1 MKKKV
6 LRDILEFNLNLYYN
20 MNWKR
25 FRRRFSKRFNEK
37 CKKVAK
43 FLNKHAFFVFLF
55 SYLSIMV
62 SLSVVNRIFSSPP
75 IKIEKKPEYEHR
87 IYSDFIRGV
96 KKNEI
101 SKVEVDPNKDI
112 VYFEEK
118 DGAISTSYYVPS
130 EDFWKTMSESQVDF
144 DLIRVPNG
152 GNINEF
158 ITFMFITIG
167 FFAIFRM
174 IFGANGGGI
183 GQNPFSMMKKD
194 IDVEKQIQTR
204 FEDVQGID
212 SAKDELEEIVDFLRE
227 PEKYFGTGAK
237 IPRGAL
243 LTGSPGTGK
252 TLLARAIAGES
263 SVPFI
268 QCSGSSFVEMFVGVG
283 AKRVR
288 DVFEMARENQP
299 CIVFI
304 DEIDAIGKKRSN
316 NGFAANDEREQTINQ
331 LLTEMDGFENET
343 EIVVI
348 AATNRIDILDD
359 ALLRPGR
366 FDRKIQVSLPDVH
379 GREEILK
386 VHTKDKLLGAGISL
400 RDLAKQTTGFSGADL
415 ANFMNECAIR
425 AVRDGKDGII
435 TPDISEDVFQRIV
448 VGAKGS
454 RTVSGARKARVAY
467 HEAGHA
473 IIGVL
478 MQEYDEVRKVSILPR
493 VDAGGVTYF
502 QPSTD
507 DVGMYTKDYLLSQ
520 IKVALGGHAA
530 EEIVYGREHVTTGA
544 SSDFQQTFAIA
555 REMVTTYGM
564 SETIGKMNIN
574 TELISPVTA
583 NHIDIEIHDIVENCY
598 TEVKELLNTYR
609 VKLEHLK
616 DILVEEEIVDGGVV
630 YGMIASCDLKSSI
643 KSKDDTIQTYIDAYD
658 SFDQYRDNDDIILP

>member
-1 MKKKV
+1 
-6 LRDILEFNLNLYYN
+6 
-20 MNWKR
+20 MNRKR
-25 FRRRFSKRFNEK
+25 FRKRFNKK
-37 CKKVAK
+37 CRKIKRFIQKNAFNL
-43 FLNKHAFFVFLF
+43 FLI
-55 SYLSIMV
+55 SYLIIMV
-62 SLSVVNRIFSSPP
+62 TLPIVNRIFSSPP

-101 SKVEVDPNKDI
+101 TKVEVDPNKDV

-118 DGAISTSYYVPS
+118 NGTIATSYYVPS

-144 DLIRVPNG
+144 DLIRIPNG
-152 GNINEF
+152 GNLNEF
-158 ITFMFITIG
+158 ISFMLITIG
-167 FFAIFRM
+167 FFAIFRI
-174 IFGANGGGI
+174 IFGANGGV
-183 GQNPFSMMKKD
+183 GQNPFSMMKND

-227 PEKYFGTGAK
+227 PEKFFGTGAK

-243 LTGSPGTGK
+243 LTGKPGTGK

-288 DVFEMARENQP
+288 DVFEMARDNQP

-304 DEIDAIGKKRSN
+304 DEIDAIGKKRSM

-331 LLTEMDGFENET
+331 LLTEMDGFENDT

-348 AATNRIDILDD
+348 GATNRIDILDD

-386 VHTKDKLLGAGISL
+386 VHSKDKLLGAGISL

-435 TPDISEDVFQRIV
+435 TPDITEDVYQRIV

-454 RTVSGARKARVAY
+454 RSVSGARKARVAY

-493 VDAGGVTYF
+493 GDAGGVTYF

-574 TELISPVTA
+574 TDLISPVTS
-583 NHIDIEIHDIVENCY
+583 NHIDIEVHDIVENCY
-598 TEVKELLNTYR
+598 TEVKKLLNTYR

-616 DILVEEEIVDGGVV
+616 EILVEEEIVDGSVV
-630 YGMIASCDLKSSI
+630 YGMIASCDLKSHVN
-643 KSKDDTIQTYIDAYD
+643 SKDDTIQKYIDAYD
-658 SFDQYRDNDDIILP
+658 SFDQYRDGDDIILP

>member
-1 MKKKV
+1 
-6 LRDILEFNLNLYYN
+6 
-20 MNWKR
+20 MNWKQ
-25 FRRRFSKRFNEK
+25 FRKRLR
-37 CKKVAK
+37 KKRKKLQK
-43 FLNKHAFFVFLF
+43 FIDKHPVIVIIFLQ
-55 SYLSIMV
+55 LSIMGTISTV
-62 SLSVVNRIFSSPP
+62 SKLFSSPP

-87 IYSDFIRGV
+87 MYSDFIKGV

-101 SKVEVDPNKDI
+101 VKAEINPQSDI

-118 DGAISTSYYVPS
+118 NGTVGTSYYTPS
-130 EDFWKTMSESQVDF
+130 EDFWKTMSESQIDF
-144 DLIRVPNG
+144 DLVRTPIG
-152 GNINEF
+152 GTFNDF
-158 ITFMFITIG
+158 VSFMFITIG

-174 IFGANGGGI
+174 FSGGG
-183 GQNPFSMMKKD
+183 QSAFSMMKND
-194 IDVEKQIQTR
+194 IDVESQITTR

-212 SAKDELEEIVDFLRE
+212 SAKDELEEIVDFLKQ

-237 IPRGAL
+237 IPKGAL
-243 LTGSPGTGK
+243 LTGKPGTGK

-288 DVFEMARENQP
+288 EVFEIARENEP
-299 CIVFI
+299 CIIFI
-304 DEIDAIGKKRSN
+304 DEIDAIGKKRSM
-316 NGFAANDEREQTINQ
+316 NGFASNDEREQTINQ
-331 LLTEMDGFENET
+331 LLTEMDGFDNT
-343 EIVVI
+343 SQIVVI
-348 AATNRIDILDD
+348 GATNRIDILDD

-386 VHTKDKLLGAGISL
+386 VHAKDKMLSVDVSL

-415 ANFMNECAIR
+415 ANVMNECAIR
-425 AVRDGKDGII
+425 AVRDGKSGMI
-435 TPDISEDVFQRIV
+435 TPDIVEDVYQRIV
-448 VGAKGS
+448 VGAKGNRS
-454 RTVSGARKARVAY
+454 VSGARKARVAY

-478 MQEYDEVRKVSILPR
+478 MREYDEVRKVSILPR
-493 VDAGGVTYF
+493 GDAGGVTYF

-507 DVGMYTKDYLLSQ
+507 DIGMYTKDYLLSQ

-544 SSDFQQTFAIA
+544 SSDFQQTFNIA

-574 TELISPVTA
+574 PDLISPVTA

-616 DILVEEEIVDGGVV
+616 EILVEEEIVDGSVV
-630 YGMIASCDLKSSI
+630 YEMIASCDLRSRVKPISSLRTF
-643 KSKDDTIQTYIDAYD
+643 KDAFD
-658 SFDQYRDNDDIILP
+658 SFDSYRDGDDIILP

>member
-1 MKKKV
+1 
-6 LRDILEFNLNLYYN
+6 
-20 MNWKR
+20 MNWKQ
-25 FRRRFSKRFNEK
+25 FRKRLR
-37 CKKVAK
+37 KKRKKLQK
-43 FLNKHAFFVFLF
+43 FIDKHPVIVIIFLQ
-55 SYLSIMV
+55 LSIMGTMLTV
-62 SLSVVNRIFSSPP
+62 SKLFSSPP
-75 IKIEKKPEYEHR
+75 LKIEKKPEYEHR
-87 IYSDFIRGV
+87 IYSDFIKGV

-101 SKVEVDPNKDI
+101 VKAEINPQSDI

-118 DGAISTSYYVPS
+118 NGTVGTSYYTPS
-130 EDFWKTMSESQVDF
+130 EDFWKTMSESQVEF
-144 DLIRVPNG
+144 DLVRTPIG
-152 GNINEF
+152 GSFNDF
-158 ITFMFITIG
+158 VSFMFITIG

-174 IFGANGGGI
+174 FTGGG
-183 GQNPFSMMKKD
+183 QSAFSMMKND
-194 IDVEKQIQTR
+194 IDVENQITTR

-212 SAKDELEEIVDFLRE
+212 SAKDELEEIVDFLKQ

-237 IPRGAL
+237 IPKGAL
-243 LTGSPGTGK
+243 LTGKPGTGK

-288 DVFEMARENQP
+288 EVFEIARENEP
-299 CIVFI
+299 CIIFI
-304 DEIDAIGKKRSN
+304 DEIDAIGKKRSM

-331 LLTEMDGFENET
+331 LLTEMDGFDNT
-343 EIVVI
+343 SQIVVI
-348 AATNRIDILDD
+348 GATNRIDILDD

-386 VHTKDKLLGAGISL
+386 VHAKDKMLSVDVSL

-415 ANFMNECAIR
+415 ANVMNECAIR
-425 AVRDGKDGII
+425 AVRDGKSGMI
-435 TPDISEDVFQRIV
+435 TPDIVEDVYQRIV
-448 VGAKGS
+448 VGAKGNRS
-454 RTVSGARKARVAY
+454 VSGARKARVAY

-478 MQEYDEVRKVSILPR
+478 MREYDEVRKVSILPR
-493 VDAGGVTYF
+493 GDAGGVTYF

-507 DVGMYTKDYLLSQ
+507 DIGMYTKDYLLSQ

-530 EEIVYGREHVTTGA
+530 EEIVYGRDHVTTGA
-544 SSDFQQTFAIA
+544 SSDFQQTFNIA

-574 TELISPVTA
+574 PDLISPVTA
-583 NHIDIEIHDIVENCY
+583 NHIDVEIHDIVENCY

-616 DILVEEEIVDGGVV
+616 EILVEEEIVDGSVV
-630 YGMIASCDLKSSI
+630 YEMIASCDLRSRVKPMGTLRTF
-643 KSKDDTIQTYIDAYD
+643 KDAFD
-658 SFDQYRDNDDIILP
+658 SFDSYRDGDDIILP

>member
-1 MKKKV
+1 MKKRF
-6 LRDILEFNLNLYYN
+6 LRDILEFNLKIYYK
-20 MNWKR
+20 MNWKQ
-25 FRRRFSKRFNEK
+25 FRKRLR
-37 CKKVAK
+37 KKRKKLQK
-43 FLNKHAFFVFLF
+43 FIDKHPVIVIIFLQ
-55 SYLSIMV
+55 LSIMGTMLTV
-62 SLSVVNRIFSSPP
+62 SKLFSSPP
-75 IKIEKKPEYEHR
+75 LKIEKKPEYEHR
-87 IYSDFIRGV
+87 IYSDFIKGV

-101 SKVEVDPNKDI
+101 VKAEINPQSDI

-118 DGAISTSYYVPS
+118 DGTVGTSYYTPS
-130 EDFWKTMSESQVDF
+130 EDFWKTMSESQVEF
-144 DLIRVPNG
+144 DLVRTPIG
-152 GNINEF
+152 GSFNDF
-158 ITFMFITIG
+158 VSFMFITIG

-174 IFGANGGGI
+174 FTGGG
-183 GQNPFSMMKKD
+183 QSAFSMMKND
-194 IDVEKQIQTR
+194 IDVENQITTR

-212 SAKDELEEIVDFLRE
+212 SAKDELEEIVDFLKQ

-237 IPRGAL
+237 IPKGAL
-243 LTGSPGTGK
+243 LTGKPGTGK

-288 DVFEMARENQP
+288 EVFEIARENEP
-299 CIVFI
+299 CIIFI
-304 DEIDAIGKKRSN
+304 DEIDAIGKKRSM

-331 LLTEMDGFENET
+331 LLTEMDGFDNT
-343 EIVVI
+343 SQIVVI
-348 AATNRIDILDD
+348 GATNRIDILDD

-386 VHTKDKLLGAGISL
+386 VHAKDKMLSVDVSL
-400 RDLAKQTTGFSGADL
+400 HDLAKQTTGFSGADL
-415 ANFMNECAIR
+415 ANVMNECAIR
-425 AVRDGKDGII
+425 AVRDGKSGMI
-435 TPDISEDVFQRIV
+435 TPDIVEDVYQRIV
-448 VGAKGS
+448 VGAKGNRS
-454 RTVSGARKARVAY
+454 VSGARKARVAY

-478 MQEYDEVRKVSILPR
+478 MREYDEVRKVSILPR
-493 VDAGGVTYF
+493 GDAGGVTYF

-507 DVGMYTKDYLLSQ
+507 DIGMYTKDYLLSQ

-530 EEIVYGREHVTTGA
+530 EEIVYGRDHVTTGA
-544 SSDFQQTFAIA
+544 SSDFQQTFNIA

-574 TELISPVTA
+574 PDLISPVTA
-583 NHIDIEIHDIVENCY
+583 NHIDVEIHDIVENCY

-616 DILVEEEIVDGGVV
+616 EILVEEEIVDGSVV
-630 YGMIASCDLKSSI
+630 YEMIASCDLRSRVKPMGTLRTF
-643 KSKDDTIQTYIDAYD
+643 KDAFD
-658 SFDQYRDNDDIILP
+658 SFDSYRDGDDIILP

>member
-1 MKKKV
+1 MKKRV
-6 LRDILEFNLNLYYN
+6 LRDIHVFNLEIYYK

-25 FRRRFSKRFNEK
+25 FRKLLRKKR
-37 CKKVAK
+37 KKIQK
-43 FLNKHAFFVFLF
+43 FIDKHPVIVIIFLQ
-55 SYLSIMV
+55 LSIMGTMLTV
-62 SLSVVNRIFSSPP
+62 SKLFSSPP
-75 IKIEKKPEYEHR
+75 LKIEKKPEYEHR
-87 IYSDFIRGV
+87 IYSDFIKGV

-101 SKVEVDPNKDI
+101 VKAEINPQSDI

-118 DGAISTSYYVPS
+118 NGTVGTSYYTPS
-130 EDFWKTMSESQVDF
+130 EDFWKIMSESQVEF
-144 DLIRVPNG
+144 DLVRTPIG
-152 GNINEF
+152 GTFNDF
-158 ITFMFITIG
+158 VSFMFITIG

-174 IFGANGGGI
+174 FSGGG
-183 GQNPFSMMKKD
+183 QSAFSMMKND
-194 IDVEKQIQTR
+194 IDVENQITTR

-212 SAKDELEEIVDFLRE
+212 SAKDELEEIVDFLKQ

-237 IPRGAL
+237 IPKGAL
-243 LTGSPGTGK
+243 LTGKPGTGK

-288 DVFEMARENQP
+288 EVFEIARENEP
-299 CIVFI
+299 CIIFI
-304 DEIDAIGKKRSN
+304 DEIDAIGKKRSM

-331 LLTEMDGFENET
+331 LLTEMDGFDNT
-343 EIVVI
+343 SQIVVI
-348 AATNRIDILDD
+348 GATNRIDILDD

-386 VHTKDKLLGAGISL
+386 VHAKDKMLSVDVSL

-415 ANFMNECAIR
+415 ANVMNECAIR
-425 AVRDGKDGII
+425 AVRDGKSGMI
-435 TPDISEDVFQRIV
+435 TPDIVEDVYQRIV
-448 VGAKGS
+448 VGAKGN
-454 RTVSGARKARVAY
+454 RAVSGARKARVAY

-478 MQEYDEVRKVSILPR
+478 MREYDEVRKVSILPR
-493 VDAGGVTYF
+493 GDAGGVTYF

-507 DVGMYTKDYLLSQ
+507 DIGMYTKDYLLSQ

-544 SSDFQQTFAIA
+544 SSDFQQTFNIA

-574 TELISPVTA
+574 PDVISPVTA

-616 DILVEEEIVDGGVV
+616 EILVEEEIVDGSLV
-630 YGMIASCDLKSSI
+630 YEMIASCDLRSRVKPVGTLRTF
-643 KSKDDTIQTYIDAYD
+643 KDAFD
-658 SFDQYRDNDDIILP
+658 SFDSYRDGDDIILP

>member
-1 MKKKV
+1 
-6 LRDILEFNLNLYYN
+6 
-20 MNWKR
+20 MNWKQ
-25 FRRRFSKRFNEK
+25 FRKRLR
-37 CKKVAK
+37 KKRKKLQK
-43 FLNKHAFFVFLF
+43 FIDKHPVIVIIFLQ
-55 SYLSIMV
+55 LSIMGTMLTV
-62 SLSVVNRIFSSPP
+62 SKLFSSPP
-75 IKIEKKPEYEHR
+75 LKIEKKPEYEHR
-87 IYSDFIRGV
+87 IYSDFIKGV

-101 SKVEVDPNKDI
+101 VKAEINPQSDI

-118 DGAISTSYYVPS
+118 NGTVGTSYYTPS
-130 EDFWKTMSESQVDF
+130 EDFWKTMSESQVEF
-144 DLIRVPNG
+144 DLVRTPIG
-152 GNINEF
+152 GSFNDF
-158 ITFMFITIG
+158 VSFMFITIG

-174 IFGANGGGI
+174 FTGGG
-183 GQNPFSMMKKD
+183 QSAFSMMKND
-194 IDVEKQIQTR
+194 IDVENQITTR

-212 SAKDELEEIVDFLRE
+212 SAKDELEEIVDFLKQ

-237 IPRGAL
+237 IPKGAL
-243 LTGSPGTGK
+243 LTGKPGTGK

-288 DVFEMARENQP
+288 EVFEIARENEP
-299 CIVFI
+299 CIIFI
-304 DEIDAIGKKRSN
+304 DEIDAIGKKRSM

-331 LLTEMDGFENET
+331 LLTEMDGFDNT
-343 EIVVI
+343 SQIVVI
-348 AATNRIDILDD
+348 GATNRIDILDD

-386 VHTKDKLLGAGISL
+386 VHAKDKMLSVDVSL
-400 RDLAKQTTGFSGADL
+400 HDLAKQTTGFSGADL
-415 ANFMNECAIR
+415 ANVMNECAIR
-425 AVRDGKDGII
+425 AVRDGKSGMI
-435 TPDISEDVFQRIV
+435 TPDIVEDVYQRIV
-448 VGAKGS
+448 VGAKGNRS
-454 RTVSGARKARVAY
+454 VSGARKARVAY

-478 MQEYDEVRKVSILPR
+478 MREYDEVRKVSILPR
-493 VDAGGVTYF
+493 GDAGGVTYF

-507 DVGMYTKDYLLSQ
+507 DIGMYTKDYLLSQ

-530 EEIVYGREHVTTGA
+530 EEIVYGRDHVTTGA
-544 SSDFQQTFAIA
+544 SSDFQQTFNIA

-574 TELISPVTA
+574 PDLISPVTA
-583 NHIDIEIHDIVENCY
+583 NHIDVEIHDIVENCY

-616 DILVEEEIVDGGVV
+616 EILVEEEIVDGSVV
-630 YGMIASCDLKSSI
+630 YEMIASCDLRSRVKPMGTLRTF
-643 KSKDDTIQTYIDAYD
+643 KDAFD
-658 SFDQYRDNDDIILP
+658 SFDSYRDGDDIILP

>member
-1 MKKKV
+1 MKKRV
-6 LRDILEFNLNLYYN
+6 LRDIHVFNLEIYYK

-25 FRRRFSKRFNEK
+25 FRKRLR
-37 CKKVAK
+37 KKRKKIQK
-43 FLNKHAFFVFLF
+43 FIDKHPVIVIIFLQ
-55 SYLSIMV
+55 LSIMGTMLTV
-62 SLSVVNRIFSSPP
+62 SKLFSAPP

-87 IYSDFIRGV
+87 IYSDFIKGV

-101 SKVEVDPNKDI
+101 VKAEINPQSDI

-118 DGAISTSYYVPS
+118 NGTVGTSYYTPS
-130 EDFWKTMSESQVDF
+130 EDFWKTMSESQVEF
-144 DLIRVPNG
+144 DLVRTPIG
-152 GNINEF
+152 GSFNDF
-158 ITFMFITIG
+158 VSFMFITIG

-174 IFGANGGGI
+174 FSGGG
-183 GQNPFSMMKKD
+183 QSAFSMMKND
-194 IDVEKQIQTR
+194 IDVENQITTR

-212 SAKDELEEIVDFLRE
+212 SAKDELEEIVDFLKQ

-237 IPRGAL
+237 IPKGAL
-243 LTGSPGTGK
+243 LTGKPGTGK

-288 DVFEMARENQP
+288 EVFEIARENEP
-299 CIVFI
+299 CIIFI
-304 DEIDAIGKKRSN
+304 DEIDAIGKKRSM

-331 LLTEMDGFENET
+331 LLTEMDGFDNT
-343 EIVVI
+343 SQIVVI

-386 VHTKDKLLGAGISL
+386 VHAKDKMLSVDVSL

-415 ANFMNECAIR
+415 ANVMNECAIR
-425 AVRDGKDGII
+425 AVRDGKSGMI
-435 TPDISEDVFQRIV
+435 TPDIVEDVYQRIV
-448 VGAKGS
+448 VGAKGNRS
-454 RTVSGARKARVAY
+454 VSGARKARVAY

-478 MQEYDEVRKVSILPR
+478 MREYDEVRKVSILPR
-493 VDAGGVTYF
+493 GDAGGVTYF

-507 DVGMYTKDYLLSQ
+507 DIGMYTKDYLLSQ

-530 EEIVYGREHVTTGA
+530 EEIVYGRDHVTTGA
-544 SSDFQQTFAIA
+544 SSDFQQTFNIA

-574 TELISPVTA
+574 PDLISPVTA
-583 NHIDIEIHDIVENCY
+583 NHIDVEIHDIVENCY

-616 DILVEEEIVDGGVV
+616 EILVEEEIVDGSVV
-630 YGMIASCDLKSSI
+630 YEMIASCDLRSRVKPI
-643 KSKDDTIQTYIDAYD
+643 GTLRTFKDAFD
-658 SFDQYRDNDDIILP
+658 SFDSYRDGDDIILP

>member
-1 MKKKV
+1 
-6 LRDILEFNLNLYYN
+6 
-20 MNWKR
+20 MNRKR
-25 FRRRFSKRFNEK
+25 FRKRFNKK
-37 CKKVAK
+37 CRKIKRFIQKNAFNL
-43 FLNKHAFFVFLF
+43 FLI
-55 SYLSIMV
+55 SYLIIMV
-62 SLSVVNRIFSSPP
+62 TLPIVNRIFSSPP

-101 SKVEVDPNKDI
+101 TKVEVDPNKDV

-118 DGAISTSYYVPS
+118 NGTIATSYYVPS

-144 DLIRVPNG
+144 DLIRIPNG
-152 GNINEF
+152 GNLNEF
-158 ITFMFITIG
+158 ISFMLITIG
-167 FFAIFRM
+167 FFAIFRI
-174 IFGANGGGI
+174 IFGANGGV
-183 GQNPFSMMKKD
+183 GQNPFSMMKTD

-227 PEKYFGTGAK
+227 PEKFFGTGAK

-243 LTGSPGTGK
+243 LTGKPGTGK

-288 DVFEMARENQP
+288 DVFEMARDNQP

-304 DEIDAIGKKRSN
+304 DEIDAIGKKRSM

-331 LLTEMDGFENET
+331 LLTEMDGFENDT

-348 AATNRIDILDD
+348 GATNRIDILDD

-386 VHTKDKLLGAGISL
+386 VHSKDKLLGAGISL

-435 TPDISEDVFQRIV
+435 TPDITEDVYQRIV

-454 RTVSGARKARVAY
+454 RSVSGARKARVAY

-493 VDAGGVTYF
+493 GDAGGVTYF

-574 TELISPVTA
+574 TDLISPVTS
-583 NHIDIEIHDIVENCY
+583 NHIDIEVHDIVENCY
-598 TEVKELLNTYR
+598 TEVKKLLNTYR

-616 DILVEEEIVDGGVV
+616 EMLVEEEIVDGSVV
-630 YGMIASCDLKSSI
+630 YGMIASCDLKSHVN
-643 KSKDDTIQTYIDAYD
+643 SKDDTIQKYIDAYD
-658 SFDQYRDNDDIILP
+658 SFDQYRDGDDIILP

>member
-1 MKKKV
+1 MKKRF
-6 LRDILEFNLNLYYN
+6 LRDILEFNLKIYYK
-20 MNWKR
+20 MNWKQ
-25 FRRRFSKRFNEK
+25 FRKRLR
-37 CKKVAK
+37 KKRKKLQK
-43 FLNKHAFFVFLF
+43 FIDKHPVIVIIFLQ
-55 SYLSIMV
+55 LSIMGTMLTV
-62 SLSVVNRIFSSPP
+62 SKLFSSPP
-75 IKIEKKPEYEHR
+75 LKIEKKPEYEHR
-87 IYSDFIRGV
+87 IYSDFIKGV

-101 SKVEVDPNKDI
+101 VKAEINPQSDI

-118 DGAISTSYYVPS
+118 NGTVGTSYYTPS
-130 EDFWKTMSESQVDF
+130 EDFWKTMSESQVEF
-144 DLIRVPNG
+144 DLVRTPIG
-152 GNINEF
+152 GSFNDF
-158 ITFMFITIG
+158 VSFMFITIG

-174 IFGANGGGI
+174 FTGGG
-183 GQNPFSMMKKD
+183 QSAFSMMKND
-194 IDVEKQIQTR
+194 IDVENQITTR

-212 SAKDELEEIVDFLRE
+212 SAKDELEEIVDFLKQ

-237 IPRGAL
+237 IPKGAL
-243 LTGSPGTGK
+243 LTGKPGTGK

-288 DVFEMARENQP
+288 EVFEIARENEP
-299 CIVFI
+299 CIIFI
-304 DEIDAIGKKRSN
+304 DEIDAIGKKRSM

-331 LLTEMDGFENET
+331 LLTEMDGFDNT
-343 EIVVI
+343 SQIVVI
-348 AATNRIDILDD
+348 GATNRIDILDD

-386 VHTKDKLLGAGISL
+386 VHAKDKMLSVDVSL

-415 ANFMNECAIR
+415 ANVMNECAIR
-425 AVRDGKDGII
+425 AVRDGKSGMI
-435 TPDISEDVFQRIV
+435 TPDIVEDVYQRIV
-448 VGAKGS
+448 VGAKGNRS
-454 RTVSGARKARVAY
+454 VSGARKARVAY

-493 VDAGGVTYF
+493 GDAGGVTYF

-544 SSDFQQTFAIA
+544 SSDFQQTFNIA

-574 TELISPVTA
+574 PDLISPVTA
-583 NHIDIEIHDIVENCY
+583 NHIDVEIHDIVENCY

-616 DILVEEEIVDGGVV
+616 EILVEEEIVDGSVV
-630 YGMIASCDLKSSI
+630 YEMIASCDLRSRVKPMGTLRTF
-643 KSKDDTIQTYIDAYD
+643 KDAFD
-658 SFDQYRDNDDIILP
+658 SFDSYRDGDDIILP

>member
-1 MKKKV
+1 M
-6 LRDILEFNLNLYYN
+6 D
-20 MNWKR
+20 WKR
-25 FRRRFSKRFNEK
+25 FRKKIKRFIDK
-37 CKKVAK
+37 Y
-43 FLNKHAFFVFLF
+43 AFFIFLF

-62 SLSVVNRIFSSPP
+62 SLTVVDRIFSSPP

-101 SKVEVDPNKDI
+101 SKVEINPHNDI
-112 VYFEEK
+112 VYFEERN
-118 DGAISTSYYVPS
+118 GTVSSSYYVPS
-130 EDFWKTMSESQVDF
+130 EDFWKTMTESQVDF

-174 IFGANGGGI
+174 ILGGNGV
-183 GQNPFSMMKKD
+183 GQSPFSMMKND
-194 IDVEKQIQTR
+194 IDVEKQISAR

-227 PEKYFGTGAK
+227 PEKFFGTGAK
-237 IPRGAL
+237 IPKGAL
-243 LTGSPGTGK
+243 LTGKPGTGK

-288 DVFEMARENQP
+288 DVFEMARANQP

-304 DEIDAIGKKRSN
+304 DEIDAIGKKRSM

-348 AATNRIDILDD
+348 GATNRIDILDD

-386 VHTKDKLLGAGISL
+386 VHSKDKILSDDIKL
-400 RDLAKQTTGFSGADL
+400 RDLAKQTMGFSGADL
-415 ANFMNECAIR
+415 ANLMNECAIR
-425 AVRDGKDGII
+425 AVRDGKNGII
-435 TPDISEDVFQRIV
+435 TPEITEDVYQRIV

-454 RTVSGARKARVAY
+454 RSVSGARKARVAY

-493 VDAGGVTYF
+493 GDAGGVTYF
-502 QPSTD
+502 QPATD

-544 SSDFQQTFAIA
+544 SSDFQQTFNIA

-574 TELISPVTA
+574 TDLVSARTLS
-583 NHIDIEIHDIVENCY
+583 HIDIEVHDIVEGCY

-616 DILVEEEIVDGGVV
+616 DILVEEEIIDGSVV
-630 YGMIASCDLKSSI
+630 YGMIASCDLKNNE
-643 KSKDDTIQTYIDAYD
+643 KSKDATMQTYIDAYD
-658 SFDQYRDNDDIILP
+658 SFDDFNKYPWPTDTNDN

>member
-1 MKKKV
+1 
-6 LRDILEFNLNLYYN
+6 

-25 FRRRFSKRFNEK
+25 FRKRLR
-37 CKKVAK
+37 KKRKKIQKIIYKYPVIVII
-43 FLNKHAFFVFLF
+43 FLQ
-55 SYLSIMV
+55 LSIMGTISIV
-62 SLSVVNRIFSSPP
+62 SKLFSSPP
-75 IKIEKKPEYEHR
+75 LKIEKKPEYEHR
-87 IYSDFIRGV
+87 IYSDFIKSV

-101 SKVEVDPNKDI
+101 VKAEINPQNDI

-118 DGAISTSYYVPS
+118 NGTIGTSYYTPS
-130 EDFWKTMSESQVDF
+130 EDFWKIMSESHVDF
-144 DLIRVPNG
+144 DLVRTPISGTFNDFVS
-152 GNINEF
+152 
-158 ITFMFITIG
+158 FMFITIG

-174 IFGANGGGI
+174 FSGGG
-183 GQNPFSMMKKD
+183 QSPFSMMKND
-194 IDVEKQIQTR
+194 IDVESQITTR

-212 SAKDELEEIVDFLRE
+212 SAKDELEEIVDFLKQ

-237 IPRGAL
+237 IPKGAL
-243 LTGSPGTGK
+243 LTGKPGTGK

-288 DVFEMARENQP
+288 EVFEIARENEP
-299 CIVFI
+299 CIIFI
-304 DEIDAIGKKRSN
+304 DEIDAIGKKRSI
-316 NGFAANDEREQTINQ
+316 NGFASNDEREQTINQ
-331 LLTEMDGFENET
+331 LLTEMDGFDNT
-343 EIVVI
+343 SQIVVI
-348 AATNRIDILDD
+348 GATNRIDILDD

-386 VHTKDKLLGAGISL
+386 VHSKDKLLSVDVSL

-415 ANFMNECAIR
+415 ANVMNECAIR
-425 AVRDGKDGII
+425 AVRDGKSGMI
-435 TPDISEDVFQRIV
+435 TPDIVEDVYQRIV
-448 VGAKGS
+448 VGAKGNRS
-454 RTVSGARKARVAY
+454 VSGARKARVAY

-478 MQEYDEVRKVSILPR
+478 MREYDEVRKVSILPR
-493 VDAGGVTYF
+493 GDAGGVTYF

-507 DVGMYTKDYLLSQ
+507 DIGMYTKDYLLSQ

-544 SSDFQQTFAIA
+544 SSDFQQTFNIA

-574 TELISPVTA
+574 PDLISPITA

-616 DILVEEEIVDGGVV
+616 EILVEEEIVDGSLV
-630 YGMIASCDLKSSI
+630 YEMIASCDLRDRLKP
-643 KSKDDTIQTYIDAYD
+643 KDATMQVYMDTYD
-658 SFDQYRDNDDIILP
+658 SFDTCRDGDDIILP

>member
-1 MKKKV
+1 
-6 LRDILEFNLNLYYN
+6 
-20 MNWKR
+20 MNWKQ
-25 FRRRFSKRFNEK
+25 FRKRLR
-37 CKKVAK
+37 KKRKKLQK
-43 FLNKHAFFVFLF
+43 FIDKYPVIVIIFLQ
-55 SYLSIMV
+55 LSIMGTMLTV
-62 SLSVVNRIFSSPP
+62 SKLFSSPP
-75 IKIEKKPEYEHR
+75 LKIEKKPEYEHR
-87 IYSDFIRGV
+87 IYSDFIKGV

-101 SKVEVDPNKDI
+101 VKAEINPQSDI

-118 DGAISTSYYVPS
+118 DGTVGTSYYTPS
-130 EDFWKTMSESQVDF
+130 EDFWKTMSESRVDF
-144 DLIRVPNG
+144 DLVRTPIG
-152 GNINEF
+152 GSFNDF
-158 ITFMFITIG
+158 VSFMFITIG

-174 IFGANGGGI
+174 FSGGG
-183 GQNPFSMMKKD
+183 QSAFSMMKND
-194 IDVEKQIQTR
+194 IDVENQITTR

-212 SAKDELEEIVDFLRE
+212 SAKDELEEIVDFLKQ

-237 IPRGAL
+237 IPKGAL
-243 LTGSPGTGK
+243 LTGKPGTGK

-288 DVFEMARENQP
+288 EVFEIARENEP
-299 CIVFI
+299 CIIFI
-304 DEIDAIGKKRSN
+304 DEIDAIGKKRSM

-331 LLTEMDGFENET
+331 LLTEMDGFDNT
-343 EIVVI
+343 SQIVVI
-348 AATNRIDILDD
+348 GATNRIDILDD

-386 VHTKDKLLGAGISL
+386 VHAKDKMLSVDVSL

-415 ANFMNECAIR
+415 ANVMNECAIR
-425 AVRDGKDGII
+425 AVRDGKSGMI
-435 TPDISEDVFQRIV
+435 TPDIVEDVYQRIV
-448 VGAKGS
+448 VGAKGNRS
-454 RTVSGARKARVAY
+454 VSGARKARVAY

-478 MQEYDEVRKVSILPR
+478 MREYDEVRKVSILPR
-493 VDAGGVTYF
+493 GDAGGVTYF

-507 DVGMYTKDYLLSQ
+507 DIGMYTKDYLLSQ

-530 EEIVYGREHVTTGA
+530 EEIVYGRDHVTTGA
-544 SSDFQQTFAIA
+544 SSDFQQTFNIA

-574 TELISPVTA
+574 PDLISPVTA
-583 NHIDIEIHDIVENCY
+583 NHIDVEIHDIVENCY

-616 DILVEEEIVDGGVV
+616 EILVEEEIVDGSVV
-630 YGMIASCDLKSSI
+630 YEMIASCDLRSRVKPMGTLRTF
-643 KSKDDTIQTYIDAYD
+643 KDAFD
-658 SFDQYRDNDDIILP
+658 SFDSYRDGDDIILP

>member
-1 MKKKV
+1 
-6 LRDILEFNLNLYYN
+6 
-20 MNWKR
+20 MNRKR
-25 FRRRFSKRFNEK
+25 FCKRFN
-37 CKKVAK
+37 KKYRKIKRFIQKNAFNL
-43 FLNKHAFFVFLF
+43 FLI
-55 SYLSIMV
+55 SYLIIMV
-62 SLSVVNRIFSSPP
+62 TLPIVNRIFSSPP
-75 IKIEKKPEYEHR
+75 LKIEKKPEYKHT
-87 IYSDFIRGV
+87 IYSDFIRCV

-101 SKVEVDPNKDI
+101 TKVEVDPNKDV
-112 VYFEEK
+112 VYFEERNGTIAK
-118 DGAISTSYYVPS
+118 SYYVPS

-144 DLIRVPNG
+144 DLIRIATG
-152 GNINEF
+152 GNLNEF
-158 ITFMFITIG
+158 ISFMFITIG

-174 IFGANGGGI
+174 IFGANGGA
-183 GQNPFSMMKKD
+183 GQNPFSMMKND

-227 PEKYFGTGAK
+227 PEKFFGTGAR

-243 LTGSPGTGK
+243 LTGKPGTGK

-304 DEIDAIGKKRSN
+304 DEIDAIGKKRSM

-331 LLTEMDGFENET
+331 LLTEMDGFENDT

-348 AATNRIDILDD
+348 GATNRIDILDD

-366 FDRKIQVSLPDVH
+366 FDRKINVSLPDVH

-386 VHTKDKLLGAGISL
+386 VHAKDKLLGAGISL

-415 ANFMNECAIR
+415 ANLMNECAIR

-435 TPDISEDVFQRIV
+435 TPDIAEDVYQRIV

-454 RTVSGARKARVAY
+454 RSVSGARKARVAY

-493 VDAGGVTYF
+493 GDAGGVTYF

-544 SSDFQQTFAIA
+544 SSDFQQTFVIA

-574 TELISPVTA
+574 TDLISPVTS
-583 NHIDIEIHDIVENCY
+583 NHIDIEVHDIVENCY

-616 DILVEEEIVDGGVV
+616 DILIEEEIIDGSVV
-630 YGMIASCDLKSSI
+630 YGMIASCDLKSHVN
-643 KSKDDTIQTYIDAYD
+643 SKDDTIQKYIDAYD
-658 SFDQYRDNDDIILP
+658 SFDQYRDGNDIILP

>member
-1 MKKKV
+1 
-6 LRDILEFNLNLYYN
+6 
-20 MNWKR
+20 MNRKR
-25 FRRRFSKRFNEK
+25 FRKRFNKK
-37 CKKVAK
+37 CRKIKRFIQKNAFNL
-43 FLNKHAFFVFLF
+43 FLI
-55 SYLSIMV
+55 SYLIIMV
-62 SLSVVNRIFSSPP
+62 TLPIVNRIFSSPP

-101 SKVEVDPNKDI
+101 TKVEVDPNKDV

-118 DGAISTSYYVPS
+118 NGTIATSYYVPS

-144 DLIRVPNG
+144 DLIRIPSG
-152 GNINEF
+152 GNLNEF
-158 ITFMFITIG
+158 ISFMLITIG
-167 FFAIFRM
+167 FFAIFRI
-174 IFGANGGGI
+174 IFGANGGV
-183 GQNPFSMMKKD
+183 GQNPFSMMKND
-194 IDVEKQIQTR
+194 IDVEKQIQAR

-227 PEKYFGTGAK
+227 PEKFFGTGAK

-243 LTGSPGTGK
+243 LTGKPGTGK

-288 DVFEMARENQP
+288 DVFEMARDNQP

-304 DEIDAIGKKRSN
+304 DEIDAIGKKRSM

-331 LLTEMDGFENET
+331 LLTEMDGFENDT

-348 AATNRIDILDD
+348 GATNRIDILDD

-386 VHTKDKLLGAGISL
+386 VHSKDKLLGAGISL

-435 TPDISEDVFQRIV
+435 TPDITEDVYQRIV

-454 RTVSGARKARVAY
+454 RSVSGARKARVAY

-493 VDAGGVTYF
+493 GDAGGVTYF

-574 TELISPVTA
+574 TDLISPVTS
-583 NHIDIEIHDIVENCY
+583 NHIDIEVHDIVENCY
-598 TEVKELLNTYR
+598 TEVKKLLNTYR

-616 DILVEEEIVDGGVV
+616 EILVEEEIVDGSVV
-630 YGMIASCDLKSSI
+630 YGMIASCDLKSHVN
-643 KSKDDTIQTYIDAYD
+643 SKDDTIQKYIDAYD
-658 SFDQYRDNDDIILP
+658 SFDQYRDGDDIILP

>member
-1 MKKKV
+1 
-6 LRDILEFNLNLYYN
+6 
-20 MNWKR
+20 MNWKQ
-25 FRRRFSKRFNEK
+25 FRKRLR
-37 CKKVAK
+37 KKRKKIQK
-43 FLNKHAFFVFLF
+43 FIDKRPIIIIIFLQ
-55 SYLSIMV
+55 LSIMGTMLTV
-62 SLSVVNRIFSSPP
+62 SKLFSSPP
-75 IKIEKKPEYEHR
+75 LKIEKKPEYEHR
-87 IYSDFIRGV
+87 IYSDFIKGV

-101 SKVEVDPNKDI
+101 VKAEINPQSDI

-118 DGAISTSYYVPS
+118 NGTVGTSYYTPS
-130 EDFWKTMSESQVDF
+130 EDFWKTMSESQIDF
-144 DLIRVPNG
+144 DLVRTPIG
-152 GNINEF
+152 GTFNDF
-158 ITFMFITIG
+158 VSFMFITIG

-174 IFGANGGGI
+174 FSGGG
-183 GQNPFSMMKKD
+183 QSAFSMMKND
-194 IDVEKQIQTR
+194 IDVESQITTR

-212 SAKDELEEIVDFLRE
+212 SAKDELEEIVDFLKQ

-237 IPRGAL
+237 IPKGAL
-243 LTGSPGTGK
+243 LTGKPGTGK

-288 DVFEMARENQP
+288 EVFEIARENEP
-299 CIVFI
+299 CIIFI
-304 DEIDAIGKKRSN
+304 DEIDAIGKKRSM
-316 NGFAANDEREQTINQ
+316 NGFASNDEREQTINQ
-331 LLTEMDGFENET
+331 LLTEMDGFDNT
-343 EIVVI
+343 SQIVVI
-348 AATNRIDILDD
+348 GATNRIDILDD

-386 VHTKDKLLGAGISL
+386 VHAKDKMLSVDVSL

-415 ANFMNECAIR
+415 ANVMNECAIR
-425 AVRDGKDGII
+425 AVRDGKSGMI
-435 TPDISEDVFQRIV
+435 TPDIVEDVYQRIV
-448 VGAKGS
+448 VGAKGN
-454 RTVSGARKARVAY
+454 RAVSEARKARVAY

-478 MQEYDEVRKVSILPR
+478 MREYDEVRKVSILPR
-493 VDAGGVTYF
+493 GDAGGVTYF

-544 SSDFQQTFAIA
+544 SSDFQQTFNIA

-574 TELISPVTA
+574 PDLISPVTA

-616 DILVEEEIVDGGVV
+616 EILVEEEIVDGSVV
-630 YGMIASCDLKSSI
+630 YEMIASCDLRSRVKPIGSLRTF
-643 KSKDDTIQTYIDAYD
+643 KDAFD
-658 SFDQYRDNDDIILP
+658 SFDSCRDGDDIILP

>member
-1 MKKKV
+1 MNRKRFFKK
-6 LRDILEFNLNLYYN
+6 
-20 MNWKR
+20 
-25 FRRRFSKRFNEK
+25 FRRRLRKKHRRISEKFKIIRFK
-37 CKKVAK
+37 CYRIWKKHWV
-43 FLNKHAFFVFLF
+43 FFVFLF
-55 SYLSIMV
+55 LYVSIMV
-62 SLSVVNRIFSSPP
+62 NNLLVSSKLFSSPP
-75 IKIEKKPEYEHR
+75 LKIEKKEPPKHVP
-87 IYSDFIRGV
+87 YSEFLRGV

-101 SKVEVDPNKDI
+101 TKAGIDPNNDI

-118 DGAISTSYYVPS
+118 NGTISSSYYVSS
-130 EDFWKTMSESQVDF
+130 EDFWQTMKESEVIYDIERLPTS
-144 DLIRVPNG
+144 
-152 GNINEF
+152 NINEIISF
-158 ITFMFITIG
+158 IFIMIG
-167 FFAIFRM
+167 SFAVFRLL
-174 IFGANGGGI
+174 FSGVNGGT
-183 GQNPFSMMKKD
+183 NPFNMGKND
-194 IDVEKQIQTR
+194 IEVESKILTR
-204 FEDVQGID
+204 FDDVQGID

-243 LTGSPGTGK
+243 LTGAPGTGK

-493 VDAGGVTYF
+493 GDAGGVTYF

>member
-1 MKKKV
+1 
-6 LRDILEFNLNLYYN
+6 
-20 MNWKR
+20 MNRKR
-25 FRRRFSKRFNEK
+25 FHKRFNKK
-37 CKKVAK
+37 CRKIKRYIQ
-43 FLNKHAFFVFLF
+43 KHAFYLFLL
-55 SYLSIMV
+55 SYLIIMV
-62 SLSVVNRIFSSPP
+62 TLPIVNRIFSSPP

-101 SKVEVDPNKDI
+101 TKVEVDPNKDV

-118 DGAISTSYYVPS
+118 NGTIATSYYVPS

-144 DLIRVPNG
+144 DLIRIPNG
-152 GNINEF
+152 GNLNEF
-158 ITFMFITIG
+158 ISFMLITIG
-167 FFAIFRM
+167 FFAIFRI
-174 IFGANGGGI
+174 IFGANGGV
-183 GQNPFSMMKKD
+183 GQNPFSMMKND
-194 IDVEKQIQTR
+194 IDVEKQIQAR

-227 PEKYFGTGAK
+227 PEKFFGTGAK

-243 LTGSPGTGK
+243 LTGKPGTGK

-288 DVFEMARENQP
+288 DVFEMARDNQP

-304 DEIDAIGKKRSN
+304 DEIDAIGKKRSM

-331 LLTEMDGFENET
+331 LLTEMDGFENDT

-348 AATNRIDILDD
+348 GATNRIDILDD

-386 VHTKDKLLGAGISL
+386 VHSKDKLLGAGISL

-435 TPDISEDVFQRIV
+435 TPDITEDVYQRIV

-454 RTVSGARKARVAY
+454 RSVSGARKARVAY

-493 VDAGGVTYF
+493 GDAGGVTYF

-574 TELISPVTA
+574 TDLISPVTS
-583 NHIDIEIHDIVENCY
+583 NHIDIEVHDIVENCY
-598 TEVKELLNTYR
+598 TEVKKLLNTYR

-616 DILVEEEIVDGGVV
+616 EMLVEEEIVDGSVV
-630 YGMIASCDLKSSI
+630 YGMIASCDLKSHI
-643 KSKDDTIQTYIDAYD
+643 NSKDDTIQKYIDAYD
-658 SFDQYRDNDDIILP
+658 SFDQYRDGDDIILP

>member
-1 MKKKV
+1 
-6 LRDILEFNLNLYYN
+6 
-20 MNWKR
+20 MNWKQ
-25 FRRRFSKRFNEK
+25 FRKRLR
-37 CKKVAK
+37 KKRKKLKK
-43 FLNKHAFFVFLF
+43 FIDKHPVIVIIFLQ
-55 SYLSIMV
+55 LSIMATILTV
-62 SLSVVNRIFSSPP
+62 SKLFSSPP
-75 IKIEKKPEYEHR
+75 LKIEKKPEYEHR
-87 IYSDFIRGV
+87 IYSDFIKGV

-101 SKVEVDPNKDI
+101 VKAEINPQSDI

-118 DGAISTSYYVPS
+118 NGTVGTSYYTPS
-130 EDFWKTMSESQVDF
+130 EDFWKTMSESQVEF
-144 DLIRVPNG
+144 DLVRTPIG
-152 GNINEF
+152 GSFNDF
-158 ITFMFITIG
+158 VSFMFITIG

-174 IFGANGGGI
+174 FTGGG
-183 GQNPFSMMKKD
+183 QSAFSMMKND
-194 IDVEKQIQTR
+194 IDVENQITTR

-212 SAKDELEEIVDFLRE
+212 SAKDELEEIVDFLKQ

-237 IPRGAL
+237 IPKGAL
-243 LTGSPGTGK
+243 LTGKPGTGK

-288 DVFEMARENQP
+288 EVFEIARENEP
-299 CIVFI
+299 CIIFI
-304 DEIDAIGKKRSN
+304 DEIDAIGKKRSM

-331 LLTEMDGFENET
+331 LLTEMDGFDNT
-343 EIVVI
+343 SQIVVI
-348 AATNRIDILDD
+348 GATNRIDILDD

-386 VHTKDKLLGAGISL
+386 VHAKDKMLSVDVSL

-415 ANFMNECAIR
+415 ANVMNECAIR
-425 AVRDGKDGII
+425 AVRDGKSGMI
-435 TPDISEDVFQRIV
+435 TPDIVEDVYQRIV
-448 VGAKGS
+448 VGAKGNRS
-454 RTVSGARKARVAY
+454 VSGARKARVAY

-478 MQEYDEVRKVSILPR
+478 MREYDEVRKVSILPR
-493 VDAGGVTYF
+493 GDAGGVTYF

-507 DVGMYTKDYLLSQ
+507 DIGMYTKDYLLSQ

-530 EEIVYGREHVTTGA
+530 EEIVYGRDHVTTGA
-544 SSDFQQTFAIA
+544 SSDFQQTFNIA

-574 TELISPVTA
+574 PDLISPVTA
-583 NHIDIEIHDIVENCY
+583 NHIDVEIHDIVENCY

-616 DILVEEEIVDGGVV
+616 EILVEEEIVDGSVV
-630 YGMIASCDLKSSI
+630 YEMIASCDLRSRVKPMGTLRTF
-643 KSKDDTIQTYIDAYD
+643 KDAFD
-658 SFDQYRDNDDIILP
+658 SFDSYRDGDDIILP

>member
-1 MKKKV
+1 MSRKWF
-6 LRDILEFNLNLYYN
+6 R
-20 MNWKR
+20 KR
-25 FRRRFSKRFNEK
+25 FKRKRKKIRRFIY
-37 CKKVAK
+37 
-43 FLNKHAFFVFLF
+43 KHAFNLFLI
-55 SYLSIMV
+55 SYLIIMV
-62 SLSVVNRIFSSPP
+62 TLPIVNRIFSSPP
-75 IKIEKKPEYEHR
+75 IKIQKKPEYEHR
-87 IYSDFIRGV
+87 IYSDFIKGV
-96 KKNEI
+96 KQNEI
-101 SKVEVDPNKDI
+101 TQVEINPHSDT
-112 VYFEEK
+112 VYFVEK
-118 DGAISTSYYVPS
+118 NGTLGSSYYIPT
-130 EDFWKTMSESQVDF
+130 EDFWRTMSESHVDF
-144 DLIRVPNG
+144 DLIKGSVGNG
-152 GNINEF
+152 GINELVS
-158 ITFMFITIG
+158 FMFITMG
-167 FFAIFRM
+167 FFAIFRLLSG
-174 IFGANGGGI
+174 GAA
-183 GQNPFSMMKKD
+183 GQNPFSMMKND
-194 IDVEKQIQTR
+194 IDVESDIKTR

-212 SAKDELEEIVDFLRE
+212 SAKDELEEIVDFLKE
-227 PEKYFGTGAK
+227 PEKFFGTGAK

-243 LTGSPGTGK
+243 LTGKPGTGK

-304 DEIDAIGKKRSN
+304 DEIDAIGKKRSM

-348 AATNRIDILDD
+348 GATNRIDILDD

-425 AVRDGKDGII
+425 SVRDGKDGII

-493 VDAGGVTYF
+493 GDAGGVTYF

-574 TELISPVTA
+574 TDLISPVTA

>member
-1 MKKKV
+1 
-6 LRDILEFNLNLYYN
+6 

-25 FRRRFSKRFNEK
+25 FRKRLR
-37 CKKVAK
+37 KKRKKIQK
-43 FLNKHAFFVFLF
+43 FIYKYPVIVIIFLQ
-55 SYLSIMV
+55 LSIMGTISIV
-62 SLSVVNRIFSSPP
+62 SKLFSSPP
-75 IKIEKKPEYEHR
+75 LKIEKKPEYEHR
-87 IYSDFIRGV
+87 IYSDFIKSV

-101 SKVEVDPNKDI
+101 VKAEINPQNDI

-118 DGAISTSYYVPS
+118 NGTIGTSYYTPA
-130 EDFWKTMSESQVDF
+130 EDFWKIMSESHIDF
-144 DLIRVPNG
+144 DLVRTPISGSFNDFVS
-152 GNINEF
+152 
-158 ITFMFITIG
+158 FMFITIG

-174 IFGANGGGI
+174 FSGGG
-183 GQNPFSMMKKD
+183 QSPFSMMKND
-194 IDVEKQIQTR
+194 IDVENQITSR
-204 FEDVQGID
+204 FDDVQGID
-212 SAKDELEEIVDFLRE
+212 SAKDELEEIVDFLKQ

-237 IPRGAL
+237 IPKGAL
-243 LTGSPGTGK
+243 LTGKPGTGK

-288 DVFEMARENQP
+288 EVFEIARENEP
-299 CIVFI
+299 CIIFI
-304 DEIDAIGKKRSN
+304 DEIDAIGKKRSM
-316 NGFAANDEREQTINQ
+316 NGFASNDEREQTINQ
-331 LLTEMDGFENET
+331 LLTEMDGFDNT
-343 EIVVI
+343 SQIVVI
-348 AATNRIDILDD
+348 GATNRIDILDD

-386 VHTKDKLLGAGISL
+386 VHSKDKLLSVDVSL

-415 ANFMNECAIR
+415 ANVMNECAIR
-425 AVRDGKDGII
+425 AVRDGKSGMI
-435 TPDISEDVFQRIV
+435 TPDIVEDVYQRIV
-448 VGAKGS
+448 VGAKGNRS
-454 RTVSGARKARVAY
+454 VSGARKARVAY

-478 MQEYDEVRKVSILPR
+478 MCEYDEVRKVSILPR
-493 VDAGGVTYF
+493 GDAGGVTYF

-507 DVGMYTKDYLLSQ
+507 DIGMYTKDYLLSQ

-530 EEIVYGREHVTTGA
+530 EEIVYGRDHVTTGA
-544 SSDFQQTFAIA
+544 SSDFQQTFNIA

-574 TELISPVTA
+574 PDLISPVTA

-616 DILVEEEIVDGGVV
+616 EILVEEEIVDGSLV
-630 YGMIASCDLKSSI
+630 YEMIASCDLRDRLKP
-643 KSKDDTIQTYIDAYD
+643 KDATMQTYMDTYD
-658 SFDQYRDNDDIILP
+658 SFDSYRDGDDIILP

>member
-1 MKKKV
+1 M
-6 LRDILEFNLNLYYN
+6 LTA
-20 MNWKR
+20 
-25 FRRRFSKRFNEK
+25 
-37 CKKVAK
+37 AK
-43 FLNKHAFFVFLF
+43 LF
-55 SYLSIMV
+55 SAPSI
-62 SLSVVNRIFSSPP
+62 SVKKSDKPQPKLFSQ
-75 IKIEKKPEYEHR
+75 
-87 IYSDFIRGV
+87 FIRGV
-96 KKNEI
+96 KKNEVQDVLVQPNNRVVYYMDENDELSI
-101 SKVEVDPNKDI
+101 SN
-112 VYFEEK
+112 
-118 DGAISTSYYVPS
+118 YVPS
-130 EDFWKTMSESQVDF
+130 EAFWNPLIESDANVNLDLAASNASISDVTSIGFTLLLGFAFLLMLFSGVGGVGINPFNMSEKPTEVE
-144 DLIRVPNG
+144 
-152 GNINEF
+152 NE
-158 ITFMFITIG
+158 IT
-167 FFAIFRM
+167 
-174 IFGANGGGI
+174 
-183 GQNPFSMMKKD
+183 
-194 IDVEKQIQTR
+194 TR
-204 FEDVQGID
+204 FDDVQGID
-212 SAKDELEEIVDFLRE
+212 SAKDELQEIVGFLRD
-227 PEKYFGTGAK
+227 PTQYIVSGAK
-237 IPRGAL
+237 IPKGAL
-243 LTGSPGTGK
+243 LTGKPGTGK

-288 DVFEMARENQP
+288 DIFELARQNQP

-304 DEIDAIGKKRSN
+304 DEIDAIGKKRSA

-348 AATNRIDILDD
+348 GATNRIDILDD

-386 VHTKDKLLGAGISL
+386 VHAKDKLLSPEASL

-415 ANFMNECAIR
+415 ANVMNECAIR
-425 AVRDGKDGII
+425 AVRDEKDGII
-435 TPDISEDVFQRIV
+435 TSDIVEDVYQRIV

-454 RTVSGARKARVAY
+454 RAVSEARKARVAY

-493 VDAGGVTYF
+493 GDAGGVTYF

-544 SSDFQQTFAIA
+544 SSDFQQTFNFA

-574 TELISPVTA
+574 PDLISPVTA

-616 DILVEEEIVDGGVV
+616 EILVEEEIVDGSVV
-630 YGMIASCDLKSSI
+630 YEMIASCDLRDRLKP
-643 KSKDDTIQTYIDAYD
+643 KDATMQEYMDTYD
-658 SFDQYRDNDDIILP
+658 SFEEANEI

>member
-1 MKKKV
+1 
-6 LRDILEFNLNLYYN
+6 
-20 MNWKR
+20 MNWRR
-25 FRRRFSKRFNEK
+25 FRRRFCKRLRK
-37 CKKVAK
+37 KRKKVVE
-43 FLNKHAFFVFLF
+43 FIENHAFNLFLI
-55 SYLSIMV
+55 SYLIIMV
-62 SLSVVNRIFSSPP
+62 TLPIVNRIFSSPP

-101 SKVEVDPNKDI
+101 TKVEVDPNKDV
-112 VYFEEK
+112 VYFEERN
-118 DGAISTSYYVPS
+118 GTIATSYYVPS

-144 DLIRVPNG
+144 DLIRIPSG
-152 GNINEF
+152 GNMTEF
-158 ITFMFITIG
+158 ISFMFITIG

-174 IFGANGGGI
+174 IFGANGVN
-183 GQNPFSMMKKD
+183 QNPFSMMKND

-227 PEKYFGTGAK
+227 PEKFFGTGAK

-243 LTGSPGTGK
+243 LTGKPGTGK

-288 DVFEMARENQP
+288 DVFEMARDNQP

-304 DEIDAIGKKRSN
+304 DEIDAIGKKRSM

-331 LLTEMDGFENET
+331 LLTEMDGFENDT

-348 AATNRIDILDD
+348 GATNRIDILDD

-386 VHTKDKLLGAGISL
+386 VHAKDKLLGAGVSL

-435 TPDISEDVFQRIV
+435 TPDITEDVYQRIV

-454 RTVSGARKARVAY
+454 RSVSGARKARVAY

-493 VDAGGVTYF
+493 GDAGGVTYF

-574 TELISPVTA
+574 TDLISPVTS
-583 NHIDIEIHDIVENCY
+583 NHIDIEVHDIVENCY
-598 TEVKELLNTYR
+598 TEVKKLLNTYR

-616 DILVEEEIVDGGVV
+616 EILVEEEIVDGSVV
-630 YGMIASCDLKSSI
+630 YGMIASCDLKSHVN
-643 KSKDDTIQTYIDAYD
+643 SKDDTIQKYIDAYD
-658 SFDQYRDNDDIILP
+658 SFDQYLDGDDIILP

>member
-1 MKKKV
+1 MKKRV
-6 LRDILEFNLNLYYN
+6 LRDIHVFNLEIYYK
-20 MNWKR
+20 MNWKQ
-25 FRRRFSKRFNEK
+25 FRKRLR
-37 CKKVAK
+37 KKRKKLQK
-43 FLNKHAFFVFLF
+43 FIDKHPIIIIIFLQ
-55 SYLSIMV
+55 LSIMGTISTV
-62 SLSVVNRIFSSPP
+62 SKLFSSPP

-87 IYSDFIRGV
+87 MYSDFIKGV

-101 SKVEVDPNKDI
+101 VKAEINPQSDI

-118 DGAISTSYYVPS
+118 NGTVGTSYYTPS
-130 EDFWKTMSESQVDF
+130 EDFWKTMSESQIDF
-144 DLIRVPNG
+144 DLVRTPIG
-152 GNINEF
+152 GTFNDF
-158 ITFMFITIG
+158 VSFMFITIG

-174 IFGANGGGI
+174 FSGGG
-183 GQNPFSMMKKD
+183 QSAFSMMKND
-194 IDVEKQIQTR
+194 IDVESQITTR

-212 SAKDELEEIVDFLRE
+212 SAKDELEEIVDFLKQ

-237 IPRGAL
+237 IPKGAL
-243 LTGSPGTGK
+243 LTGKPGTGK

-288 DVFEMARENQP
+288 EVFEIARENEP
-299 CIVFI
+299 CIIFI
-304 DEIDAIGKKRSN
+304 DEIDAIGKKRSM
-316 NGFAANDEREQTINQ
+316 NGFASNDEREQTINQ
-331 LLTEMDGFENET
+331 LLTEMDGFDNT
-343 EIVVI
+343 SQIVVI
-348 AATNRIDILDD
+348 GATNRIDILDD

-386 VHTKDKLLGAGISL
+386 VHAKDKMLSVDVSL

-415 ANFMNECAIR
+415 ANVMNECAIR
-425 AVRDGKDGII
+425 AVRDGKSGMI
-435 TPDISEDVFQRIV
+435 TPDIVEDVYQRIV
-448 VGAKGS
+448 VGAKGNRS
-454 RTVSGARKARVAY
+454 VSGARKARVAY

-478 MQEYDEVRKVSILPR
+478 MREYDEVRKVSILPR
-493 VDAGGVTYF
+493 GDAGGVTYF

-544 SSDFQQTFAIA
+544 SSDFQQTFNIA

-574 TELISPVTA
+574 PDLISPVTA

-616 DILVEEEIVDGGVV
+616 EILVEEEIVDGSVV
-630 YGMIASCDLKSSI
+630 YEMIASCDLRSRVKPIGSLRTF
-643 KSKDDTIQTYIDAYD
+643 KDAFD
-658 SFDQYRDNDDIILP
+658 SFDSCRDGDDIILP

>member
-1 MKKKV
+1 M
-6 LRDILEFNLNLYYN
+6 D
-20 MNWKR
+20 WKR
-25 FRRRFSKRFNEK
+25 FRKKIKRFIDK
-37 CKKVAK
+37 Y
-43 FLNKHAFFVFLF
+43 AFFIFLF

-62 SLSVVNRIFSSPP
+62 SLTVVDRIFSSPP

-101 SKVEVDPNKDI
+101 SKVEINPHNDI
-112 VYFEEK
+112 VYFEERN
-118 DGAISTSYYVPS
+118 GTVSSSYYVPS
-130 EDFWKTMSESQVDF
+130 EDFWKTMTESQVDF

-158 ITFMFITIG
+158 ISFMFITIG

-174 IFGANGGGI
+174 IFGANGGI
-183 GQNPFSMMKKD
+183 GQNPFSMMKND
-194 IDVEKQIQTR
+194 IDVEKQISAR

-227 PEKYFGTGAK
+227 PEKFFGTGAK
-237 IPRGAL
+237 IPKGAL
-243 LTGSPGTGK
+243 LTGKPGTGK

-288 DVFEMARENQP
+288 DVFEMARANQP

-304 DEIDAIGKKRSN
+304 DEIDAIGKKRSM

-348 AATNRIDILDD
+348 GATNRIDILDD

-386 VHTKDKLLGAGISL
+386 VHSKDKILSDDIKL
-400 RDLAKQTTGFSGADL
+400 RDLAKQTMGFSGADL
-415 ANFMNECAIR
+415 ANLMNECAIR
-425 AVRDGKDGII
+425 AVRDGKNGII
-435 TPDISEDVFQRIV
+435 TPEITEDVYQRIV

-454 RTVSGARKARVAY
+454 RSVSGARKARVAY

-493 VDAGGVTYF
+493 GDAGGVTYF
-502 QPSTD
+502 QPATD

-544 SSDFQQTFAIA
+544 SSDFQQTFNIA

-574 TELISPVTA
+574 TDLVSARTLS
-583 NHIDIEIHDIVENCY
+583 HIDIEVHDIVEGCY

-616 DILVEEEIVDGGVV
+616 DILVEEEIIDGSVV
-630 YGMIASCDLKSSI
+630 YGLVASCDLKNREKTDEGDLRKFS
-643 KSKDDTIQTYIDAYD
+643 DAFD
-658 SFDQYRDNDDIILP
+658 SFDQCISDSDIILP

>member
-1 MKKKV
+1 VKKRV
-6 LRDILEFNLNLYYN
+6 LRDIHVFNLEIYYK

-25 FRRRFSKRFNEK
+25 FRKRLR
-37 CKKVAK
+37 KKRKKIQK
-43 FLNKHAFFVFLF
+43 FIDKHPVIVIIFLQ
-55 SYLSIMV
+55 LSIMV
-62 SLSVVNRIFSSPP
+62 TISTVSKLFSAPP

-87 IYSDFIRGV
+87 IYSDFIKGV

-101 SKVEVDPNKDI
+101 VKAEINPQSDI

-118 DGAISTSYYVPS
+118 NGTMGTSYYTPS

-144 DLIRVPNG
+144 DLVRTPIG
-152 GNINEF
+152 GTFNDF
-158 ITFMFITIG
+158 VSFMFITIG

-174 IFGANGGGI
+174 FSGGG
-183 GQNPFSMMKKD
+183 QSAFSMMKND
-194 IDVEKQIQTR
+194 IDVESQITTR

-212 SAKDELEEIVDFLRE
+212 NAKDELEEIVDFLKQ

-237 IPRGAL
+237 IPKGAL
-243 LTGSPGTGK
+243 LTGKPGTGK

-288 DVFEMARENQP
+288 EVFEIARENEP
-299 CIVFI
+299 CIIFI
-304 DEIDAIGKKRSN
+304 DEIDAIGKKRSM
-316 NGFAANDEREQTINQ
+316 NGFASNDEREQTINQ
-331 LLTEMDGFENET
+331 LLTEMDGFDNT
-343 EIVVI
+343 SQIVVI

-386 VHTKDKLLGAGISL
+386 VHTRDKLLSPDVSL

-415 ANFMNECAIR
+415 ANVMNECAIR
-425 AVRDGKDGII
+425 AVRDGKSGMI
-435 TPDISEDVFQRIV
+435 TPDIVEDVYQRIV
-448 VGAKGS
+448 VGAKGNRS
-454 RTVSGARKARVAY
+454 VSGARKARVAY

-473 IIGVL
+473 IVGVL
-478 MQEYDEVRKVSILPR
+478 MREYDEVRKVSILPR
-493 VDAGGVTYF
+493 GDAGGVTYF

-507 DVGMYTKDYLLSQ
+507 DIGMYTKDYLLSQ

-544 SSDFQQTFAIA
+544 SSDFQQTFNIA

-574 TELISPVTA
+574 PDLISPVTA
-583 NHIDIEIHDIVENCY
+583 NHIDIEIHDIVESCY

-616 DILVEEEIVDGGVV
+616 EILVEEEIVDGSVV
-630 YGMIASCDLKSSI
+630 YEMIASCDLRSRVKPI
-643 KSKDDTIQTYIDAYD
+643 GTLRTFKDAFD
-658 SFDQYRDNDDIILP
+658 SFDSYRDGDDIILP

>member
-1 MKKKV
+1 
-6 LRDILEFNLNLYYN
+6 
-20 MNWKR
+20 MNRKR
-25 FRRRFSKRFNEK
+25 FHKRFNKK
-37 CKKVAK
+37 CRKIKRYIQ
-43 FLNKHAFFVFLF
+43 KHAFYLFLL
-55 SYLSIMV
+55 SYLIIMV
-62 SLSVVNRIFSSPP
+62 TLPIVNRIFSSPP

-101 SKVEVDPNKDI
+101 TKVEVDPNKDV

-118 DGAISTSYYVPS
+118 NGTIATSYYVPS

-144 DLIRVPNG
+144 DLIRIPSG
-152 GNINEF
+152 GNLNEF
-158 ITFMFITIG
+158 ISFMLITIG
-167 FFAIFRM
+167 FFAIFRI
-174 IFGANGGGI
+174 IFGANGGV
-183 GQNPFSMMKKD
+183 GQNPFSMMKND
-194 IDVEKQIQTR
+194 IDVEKQIQAR

-227 PEKYFGTGAK
+227 PEKFFGTGAK

-243 LTGSPGTGK
+243 LTGKPGTGK

-288 DVFEMARENQP
+288 DVFEMARDNQP

-304 DEIDAIGKKRSN
+304 DEIDAIGKKRSM

-331 LLTEMDGFENET
+331 LLTEMDGFENDT

-348 AATNRIDILDD
+348 GATNRIDILDD

-386 VHTKDKLLGAGISL
+386 VHSKDKLLGAGISL

-435 TPDISEDVFQRIV
+435 TPDITEDVYQRIV

-454 RTVSGARKARVAY
+454 RSVSGARKARVAY

-493 VDAGGVTYF
+493 GDAGGVTYF

-574 TELISPVTA
+574 TDLISPVTS
-583 NHIDIEIHDIVENCY
+583 NHIDIEVHDIVENCY
-598 TEVKELLNTYR
+598 TEVKKLLNTYR

-616 DILVEEEIVDGGVV
+616 EMLVEEEIVDGSVV
-630 YGMIASCDLKSSI
+630 YGMIASCDLKSHVN
-643 KSKDDTIQTYIDAYD
+643 SKDDTIQKYIDAYD
-658 SFDQYRDNDDIILP
+658 SFDQYRDGDDIILP

>member
-1 MKKKV
+1 
-6 LRDILEFNLNLYYN
+6 
-20 MNWKR
+20 MNWKQ
-25 FRRRFSKRFNEK
+25 FRKRLR
-37 CKKVAK
+37 KKRKKLQK
-43 FLNKHAFFVFLF
+43 FIDKHPVIVIIFLQ
-55 SYLSIMV
+55 LSIMATILTV
-62 SLSVVNRIFSSPP
+62 SKLFSSPP
-75 IKIEKKPEYEHR
+75 LKIEKKPEYEHR
-87 IYSDFIRGV
+87 IYSDFIKGV

-101 SKVEVDPNKDI
+101 VKAEINPQSDI

-118 DGAISTSYYVPS
+118 NGTVGTSYYTPS

-144 DLIRVPNG
+144 DLVRTPIG
-152 GNINEF
+152 GTFNDF
-158 ITFMFITIG
+158 VSFMFITIG

-174 IFGANGGGI
+174 FSGGG
-183 GQNPFSMMKKD
+183 QSAFSMMKND
-194 IDVEKQIQTR
+194 IDVESQITTR

-212 SAKDELEEIVDFLRE
+212 SAKDELEEIVDFLKQ

-237 IPRGAL
+237 IPKGAL
-243 LTGSPGTGK
+243 LTGKPGTGK

-288 DVFEMARENQP
+288 EVFEIARENEP
-299 CIVFI
+299 CIIFI
-304 DEIDAIGKKRSN
+304 DEIDAIGKKRSM

-331 LLTEMDGFENET
+331 LLTEMDGFDNT
-343 EIVVI
+343 SQIVVI
-348 AATNRIDILDD
+348 GATNRIDILDD

-386 VHTKDKLLGAGISL
+386 VHAKDKMLSVDVSL
-400 RDLAKQTTGFSGADL
+400 HDLAKQTTGFSGADL
-415 ANFMNECAIR
+415 ANVMNECAIR
-425 AVRDGKDGII
+425 AVRDGKSGMI
-435 TPDISEDVFQRIV
+435 TPDIVEDVYQRIV
-448 VGAKGS
+448 VGAKGNRS
-454 RTVSGARKARVAY
+454 VSGARKARVAY

-478 MQEYDEVRKVSILPR
+478 MREYDEVRKVSILPR
-493 VDAGGVTYF
+493 GDAGGVTYF

-507 DVGMYTKDYLLSQ
+507 DIGMYTKDYLLSQ

-544 SSDFQQTFAIA
+544 SSDFQQTFNIA

-574 TELISPVTA
+574 PDLISPVTA

-616 DILVEEEIVDGGVV
+616 EILVEEEIVDGSVV
-630 YGMIASCDLKSSI
+630 YEMIASCDLRSRVKPIGSLRTF
-643 KSKDDTIQTYIDAYD
+643 KDAFD
-658 SFDQYRDNDDIILP
+658 SFDSYRDGDDIILP

>member
-1 MKKKV
+1 
-6 LRDILEFNLNLYYN
+6 
-20 MNWKR
+20 MNWKQ
-25 FRRRFSKRFNEK
+25 FRKRLR
-37 CKKVAK
+37 KKRKKLQK
-43 FLNKHAFFVFLF
+43 FIDKHPVIVIIFLQ
-55 SYLSIMV
+55 LSIMGTMITV
-62 SLSVVNRIFSSPP
+62 SKLFSSPP
-75 IKIEKKPEYEHR
+75 LKIEKKPEYEHR
-87 IYSDFIRGV
+87 IYSDFIKGV

-101 SKVEVDPNKDI
+101 VKAEINPQSDI

-118 DGAISTSYYVPS
+118 NGTVGTSYYTPS

-144 DLIRVPNG
+144 DLVRTPIG
-152 GNINEF
+152 GSFNDF
-158 ITFMFITIG
+158 VSFMFITIG

-174 IFGANGGGI
+174 FSGGG
-183 GQNPFSMMKKD
+183 QSAFSMMKND
-194 IDVEKQIQTR
+194 IDVESQITTR

-212 SAKDELEEIVDFLRE
+212 SAKDELEEIVDFLKQ

-237 IPRGAL
+237 IPKGAL
-243 LTGSPGTGK
+243 LTGKPGTGK

-288 DVFEMARENQP
+288 EVFEIARENEP
-299 CIVFI
+299 CIIFI
-304 DEIDAIGKKRSN
+304 DEIDAIGKKRSM
-316 NGFAANDEREQTINQ
+316 NGFASNDEREQTINQ
-331 LLTEMDGFENET
+331 LLTEMDGFDNT
-343 EIVVI
+343 SQIVVI
-348 AATNRIDILDD
+348 GATNRIDILDD

-386 VHTKDKLLGAGISL
+386 VHAKDKMLSVDVSL

-415 ANFMNECAIR
+415 ANVMNECAIR
-425 AVRDGKDGII
+425 AVRDGKSGMI
-435 TPDISEDVFQRIV
+435 TPDIVEDVYQRIV
-448 VGAKGS
+448 VGAKGNRS
-454 RTVSGARKARVAY
+454 VSGARKARVAY

-478 MQEYDEVRKVSILPR
+478 MREYDEVRKVSILPR
-493 VDAGGVTYF
+493 GDAGGVTYF

-507 DVGMYTKDYLLSQ
+507 DIGMYTKDYLLSQ

-530 EEIVYGREHVTTGA
+530 EEIVYGRDHVTTGA
-544 SSDFQQTFAIA
+544 SSDFQQTFNIA

-574 TELISPVTA
+574 PDLISPVTA
-583 NHIDIEIHDIVENCY
+583 NHIDIEIHDIVESCY

-616 DILVEEEIVDGGVV
+616 EILVEEEIVDGSVV
-630 YGMIASCDLKSSI
+630 YEMIASCDLRSRVKPI
-643 KSKDDTIQTYIDAYD
+643 GTLRTFKDAFD
-658 SFDQYRDNDDIILP
+658 SFDSSRDGDDIILP